1 MTLYQLSS
9 QSVYL
14 FVNYNFMLQFLTLKT
29 LDLPLTSFCLSLVS
43 LIWSV
48 SKSSWLHFQSTSV
61 ISPFLTFFTTSILI
75 QTSIILYLPNL
86 TASFSTQQR
95 YPIHVNIQCNSPLFK
110 MPVLFCTKV
119 QVFTMTHKALADL
132 ASYSF
137 WSSLHPFSFAPS
149 ISIIWTFLPFCKHVK
164 DTPVSGPFPWLLSR
178 TRKLFPH
185 VTTRPT
191 LLTSFLYLNVILSS
205 RPSLAD
211 LYKTAFSPSSGPL
224 SFVSCFIFLPGLL
237 SLHVITFRAA
247 LHSSQAWASIILPAP
262 FDIRHRH
269 RTLRHKTLPVR
280 CGLCLFL
287 VEVLRV
293 SKEFI
298 MFLLTIMAHGWRWS
312 LCPES
317 LCNRIRAL
325 LPICF
330 KNMPEMRNKSLWVKP

>member
-14 FVNYNFMLQFLTLKT
+14 FVNYNFMLQFLTLKIS
-29 LDLPLTSFCLSLVS
+29 DLPLTSFCLSLVS

-185 VTTRPT
+185 ITTRPT

-269 RTLRHKTLPVR
+269 RT
-280 CGLCLFL
+280 
-287 VEVLRV
+287 
-293 SKEFI
+293 
-298 MFLLTIMAHGWRWS
+298 
-312 LCPES
+312 
-317 LCNRIRAL
+317 
-325 LPICF
+325 
-330 KNMPEMRNKSLWVKP
+330 